1 MTRATPR
8 AFPTRVDLAIVALAL
23 AFTLGVAHAQSG
35 LSSVSP
41 VGFVQVIASGGVEVY
56 LDGSLVGVTDDEQGG
71 LILTDVAIG
80 QRELRFVD
88 GRFEQRVHVTVE
100 TGSVRVVEVRDL
112 RPTVAVYEEGD
123 RGTPEPATPIGSIT
137 IQCLPVE
144 CTIDARA
151 LGIEGYTK
159 ERDRLIID
167 GVPEGTYEIRVSVRD
182 RSVRFDANVC
192 GNATVHAFANFA
204 TTPPSVSVD
213 GDADWPVCLREAR
226 PTPVSSERVTPT
238 TPSAPERAA
247 PPAPAPAP
255 PRVEP
260 RSPERDAVEA
270 APVAPAPE
278 LSIEPRSIGT
288 EPGVPVAFRAVSS
301 DIAVGDL
308 RWVVSAG
315 GVQPLGDRAV
325 FDTPHQPGLY
335 LVTVYSRADRR
346 AVATARVDVRATEG
360 AAPSAPAPAAP
371 APSVTPSERERDADD
386 AGRAPTAPSAPE
398 QERVEAPPAA
408 APAPAES
415 APAAPEA
422 AAAAPTPSSP
432 LVSVAQDVSF
442 ISLERPRLGPIE
454 DGARLL
460 SVDVAWDGSWRGP
473 DRLSWVEA
481 DDNWDAAWLFVKYRN
496 GPGQPWQHARLA
508 SGGHLAPSGASV
520 DVPSDGMGA
529 FVYRSASGS
538 GAFDVRNV
546 GLNLDAS
553 GSQGNASEYRVY
565 ALEMV
570 FVPEGAFFLGDG
582 SDAPGVFRAGGDA
595 GGPFLVNAAGPI
607 ELGSGDGQLTW
618 EASQT
623 SGRASGRT
631 AEGFPTGF
639 EAFYVMKHPVTQGA
653 YAAFLNALAE
663 RAASER
669 HATNGAA
676 NARYTIT
683 RTDDGSFSA
692 REPFV
697 PANFLSWVDAA
708 AFASW
713 AGLRPITELEYEKA
727 ARGPAE
733 PLAGAYAWGDAGL
746 VTVERVEPRSARFE
760 QVFPVDAN
768 VVAEQ
773 ALSGPIV
780 VGSVATG
787 SGLDRVQAGASYWG
801 VLELSGNVWER
812 VISVGSDAGRS
823 FTGAHGD
830 ASAASVSAPLD
841 GWPAAAGDGTGFRG
855 GSWISDAAFLR
866 VSDRAFAGFAN
877 PGRDSSIGFRAGRGV
892 P

>member
-1 MTRATPR
+1 MTRAAPR
-8 AFPTRVDLAIVALAL
+8 AFPSRVDLAIVVLAL
-23 AFTLGVAHAQSG
+23 AFAFGAAHAQSA

-41 VGFVQVIASGGVEVY
+41 VGFVQIIASGGVEVH

-71 LILTDVAIG
+71 LVLTDVAIG

-88 GRFEQRVHVTVE
+88 GRFEQRVQVTVE
-100 TGSVRVVEVRDL
+100 TGTVRVVEVRDL
-112 RPTVAVYEEGD
+112 RPTVSVYEEGD
-123 RGTPEPATPIGSIT
+123 RGTPEPVTPIGSIT

-144 CTIDARA
+144 CTVDARA
-151 LGIEGYTK
+151 LGIQGYTK

-167 GVPEGTYEIRVSVRD
+167 GVPAGTYEVRVSVRD
-182 RSVRFDANVC
+182 RTVRFDANVC

-213 GDADWPVCLREAR
+213 GDADWPVCIRDPR
-226 PTPVSSERVTPT
+226 PAPLTTERVTPT
-238 TPSAPERAA
+238 TPSAPERV
-247 PPAPAPAP
+247 APAVAPAALQRVV
-255 PRVEP
+255 PRT
-260 RSPERDAVEA
+260 PESAAAEA

-278 LSIEPRSIGT
+278 LKIEPRSIST

-325 FDTPHQPGLY
+325 FDTPHRPGTY
-335 LVTVYSRADRR
+335 LISVYSSADRR
-346 AVATARVDVRATEG
+346 AVATARVDVRVTEG
-360 AAPSAPAPAAP
+360 VAASAPAPTTAVPGITPSDRQRDAEDAAHARTATAAP
-371 APSVTPSERERDADD
+371 EPVGLA
-386 AGRAPTAPSAPE
+386 
-398 QERVEAPPAA
+398 APPAA
-408 APAPAES
+408 APAPS
-415 APAAPEA
+415 SPDVA
-422 AAAAPTPSSP
+422 AAGPASGPP
-432 LVSVAQDVSF
+432 LVSVAQGVSF
-442 ISLERPRLGPIE
+442 INLERPRLGAIE

-460 SVDVAWDGSWRGP
+460 NVDVAWDGSWRGP
-473 DRLSWVEA
+473 DRLSWIEA

-496 GPGQPWQHARLA
+496 GPGQPWQHVQLA
-508 SGGHLAPSGASV
+508 SGGHLAPSGVTV
-520 DVPSDGMGA
+520 DVASDGMGA

-538 GAFDVRNV
+538 GAFEARNV
-546 GLNLDAS
+546 ALNFDAR
-553 GSQGNASEYRVY
+553 GPQGNASEYRIY

-570 FVPEGAFFLGDG
+570 FVPEGPFFLGDG
-582 SDAPGVFRAGGDA
+582 SDAPGVFRVGGEA
-595 GGPFLVNAAGPI
+595 GGPFLVSTPGPI

-676 NARYTIT
+676 NTRYTIT
-683 RTDDGSFSA
+683 RGEDGSYSA

-727 ARGPAE
+727 ARGPLE
-733 PLAGAYAWGDAGL
+733 PLAGAYAWGDTRL

-768 VVAEQ
+768 AVAEQ
-773 ALSGPIV
+773 ALGGPIV
-780 VGSVATG
+780 VGSVASG

-812 VISVGSDAGRS
+812 VISVASDAGRS
-823 FTGAHGD
+823 FTGVHGD
-830 ASAASVSAPLD
+830 ASAASMSAPLAA
-841 GWPAAAGDGTGFRG
+841 WPAAAGDGTGFRG
-855 GSWISDAAFLR
+855 GSWISDASFLR
-866 VSDRAFAGFAN
+866 VSDRSFAGFAN
-877 PGRDSSIGFRAGRGV
+877 PGRDSSIGFRAGRGA